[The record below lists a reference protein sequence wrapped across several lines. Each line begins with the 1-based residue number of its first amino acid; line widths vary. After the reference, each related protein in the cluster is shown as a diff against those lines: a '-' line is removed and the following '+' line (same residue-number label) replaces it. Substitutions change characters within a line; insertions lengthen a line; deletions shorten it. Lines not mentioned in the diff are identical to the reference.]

1 MSRIDRGLCI
11 QGEVAS
17 KGLETSATI
26 TAICVFYV
34 VRQNIVIIYLVF
46 FVFMYKAQ
54 VREKLYSCFKRLS
67 KFIMMKQIL

>member
-46 FVFMYKAQ
+46 FLYLCIRPKL
-54 VREKLYSCFKRLS
+54 EKNYIVVLKD
-67 KFIMMKQIL
+67 